1 MLVKRFRETGP
12 GILILIFIIILFTWT
27 EAFLHPRL
35 PSDFGFDIK
44 PMPLYAL
51 LLDITGFNRL
61 FSVIFAFF
69 LTGLVSFLLVDFNTS
84 VFFISERNFLPALIF
99 ILLISLFPKQQF
111 LNPVLPAAVFLII
124 GVQKIMKSYR
134 AQDTAFSFFDAGIM
148 ISIGSLFYAGFIWL
162 GLLLVIGI
170 AILRTGNIKEVLIS
184 IFGLAT
190 PLFIL
195 YGFYYVAGKD
205 MNYLLDA
212 ATYNLFTKDADFS
225 FTGLNIAVFIISGII
240 ILISV
245 MQLLS
250 AINSKKIRSR
260 KTFVLLFWT
269 LFIIVAVYFIFKS
282 VSVEIF
288 WLAAIPP
295 TYFLSHYFV
304 FSRSKLLPDIML
316 TVLFILSVVV
326 QISSL
331 IQQR

>member
-1 MLVKRFRETGP
+1 MLVKRLRETGP

-27 EAFLHPRL
+27 GTFLHPHL
-35 PSDFGFDIK
+35 PSDYGFDIK
-44 PMPLYAL
+44 PMPLYSL
-51 LLDITGFNRL
+51 MLNLTGSNSL
-61 FSVIFAFF
+61 FSVIIAFILAGF
-69 LTGLVSFLLVDFNTS
+69 VSFLLVNFNTS
-84 VFFISERNFLPALIF
+84 VFFISERNFLPALIY
-99 ILLISLFPKQQF
+99 ILLTSLFLQQQF
-111 LNPVLPAAVFLII
+111 LNPVLPAAIFLII

-134 AQDTAFSFFDAGIM
+134 VQGTAFSFFDAGMM

-162 GLLLVIGI
+162 GFLLIIGI
-170 AILRTGNIKEVLIS
+170 AILRTGSIKEIIIS

-190 PLFIL
+190 PVFIL
-195 YGFYYVAGKD
+195 YGIMYIAGKD

-212 ATYNLFTKDADFS
+212 ATYNLFTKEVDFN
-225 FTGLNIAVFIISGII
+225 FTGLNITVFIISGII
-240 ILISV
+240 IFIGV

-250 AINSKKIRSR
+250 AINAKKIKSR

-269 LFIIVAVYFIFKS
+269 LFIIMAVYFIFKS

-288 WLAAIPP
+288 WIAAIPP

-304 FSRSKLLPDIML
+304 FSRSKILPDIML

-326 QISSL
+326 QISGL